1 MNDRWTGEFWRIA
14 AVLLVSF
21 LVGRVVG
28 HPLEIT
34 ALGLAAI
41 VSYHLFQIGRMLR
54 WIDKGA
60 GFYPPDVRG
69 IWSDVYQRIYQL
81 QKKNQD
87 RQHQL
92 AGLLNQFQRSAEALP
107 DAAVALGA
115 NFEIRWFNEAAGT
128 LLNLRPAQDIGQPIR
143 NLLRTPQFLEY
154 ISDGVFR
161 ASVEIKSP
169 ADDHTRLSIRLVPYG
184 EHQHLLLAQDVTER
198 HRLERVRKDFVANVS
213 HELRTPLTVISGF
226 VENLRHDESGCA
238 ERWERALGL
247 MGQQSARMQR
257 IVEDLLLLASL
268 EGTQGLT
275 PRETV
280 EVREMLPEIVEES
293 EAMDSVDGVPRLS
306 LSAEPV
312 RVLGNIHQLR
322 SAFTNLVT
330 NAIKYTPA
338 GGSISIRWFTDARGG
353 VLEVTDTGEGVAAE
367 HLPRLTERF
376 YRVDAGRSREK
387 GGTGLGLAIVKHVLQ
402 NHGARLEVESEVGK
416 GSCFRCIFP
425 DGRLASATP
434 VPVGADAGNI
444 PGI

>member
-1 MNDRWTGEFWRIA
+1 MNDRWAGELWRIS
-14 AVLLVSF
+14 AVLLVSY
-21 LVGRVVG
+21 LVGRGIG
-28 HPLEIT
+28 HPLELT
-34 ALGLAAI
+34 ALGLVAI
-41 VSYHLFQIGRMLR
+41 VFYHLFQVRRMLG
-54 WIDKGA
+54 WIDKGGGLAPPEA
-60 GFYPPDVRG
+60 GG
-69 IWSDVYQRIYQL
+69 IWSGLYQRIHQL

-92 AGLLNQFQRSAEALP
+92 TELLSQFQRSAEAFP
-107 DAAVALGA
+107 DAAVALGPS
-115 NFEIRWFNEAAGT
+115 FEIRWFNEAAGT
-128 LLNLRPAQDIGQPIR
+128 LLNLRPAQDVGQPIR
-143 NLLRTPQFLEY
+143 NLLRTPQFVEY
-154 ISDGVFR
+154 VSAGAFR
-161 ASVEIKSP
+161 GSVEIKSP
-169 ADDHTRLSIRLVPYG
+169 ADDHTRLSIRIVPYG
-184 EHQHLLLAQDVTER
+184 EHQYLLLAQDVTER

-238 ERWERALGL
+238 KRWERALGL

-280 EVREMLPEIVEES
+280 EVREMLQEIVEES
-293 EAMDSVDGVPRLS
+293 EAVESANGVPRLS

-312 RVLGNIHQLR
+312 RILGNTHQLR

-338 GGSISIRWFTDARGG
+338 EGSISIRWFTDARGG

-402 NHGARLEVESEVGK
+402 NHGARLEIESEVGK

-425 DGRLASATP
+425 DSRLASAAP
-434 VPVGADAGNI
+434 VSVLAEAGNI
-444 PGI
+444 SGT

>member
-1 MNDRWTGEFWRIA
+1 MNDRWTGEFWRIS
-14 AVLLVSF
+14 AVLLVSY
-21 LVGRVVG
+21 LAGRVIG
-28 HPLEIT
+28 HPLELT
-34 ALGLAAI
+34 ALGLAVI
-41 VSYHLFQIGRMLR
+41 GSYHLFQIRRMLR
-54 WIDKGA
+54 WVDKGG
-60 GFYPPDVRG
+60 GFYPPDARG

-81 QKKNQD
+81 QKKSQD
-87 RQHQL
+87 REHQL
-92 AGLLNQFQRSAEALP
+92 TELLSQFQRSAEALP

-115 NFEIRWFNEAAGT
+115 NFEIRWFNEAAGI
-128 LLNLRPAQDIGQPIR
+128 LLNLRPVQDIGQPIR
-143 NLLRTPQFLEY
+143 NLLRTPQFLDY
-154 ISDGVFR
+154 ISDAAFR
-161 ASVEIKSP
+161 GSVEIKSP
-169 ADDHTRLSIRLVPYG
+169 ADDHTRLSIRIFPYG
-184 EHQHLLLAQDVTER
+184 EHQYLLLAQDVTER

-238 ERWERALGL
+238 KRWERALGL

-280 EVREMLPEIVEES
+280 KVREMLQEIIEES
-293 EAMDSVDGVPRLS
+293 EAMESADGVPRLS

-312 RVLGNIHQLR
+312 RILGNTHQLR

-338 GGSISIRWFTDARGG
+338 SGSISIRWFTDARGG

-416 GSCFRCIFP
+416 GSCFRCVFP
-425 DGRLASATP
+425 DSRLASATP
-434 VPVGADAGNI
+434 VPVEADAGNI
-444 PGI
+444 PGT